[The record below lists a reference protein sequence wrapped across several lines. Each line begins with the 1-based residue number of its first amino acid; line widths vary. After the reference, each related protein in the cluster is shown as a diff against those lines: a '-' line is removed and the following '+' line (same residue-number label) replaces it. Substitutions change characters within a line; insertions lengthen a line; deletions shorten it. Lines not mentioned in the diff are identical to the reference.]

1 MCGHVGIAGKLAFA
15 DEAVMKKLLVFDYFR
30 GPDSTGFASMQSHP
44 VTGPKGW
51 KLAKLASNPIDLFD
65 MKRFNDALNGHTSTV
80 FLGHNRL
87 ATRGVINNNNAHP
100 YAFPKADGTGDIVC
114 AHNGTLD
121 VSSWRALEEATGEK
135 YDVDSMAVA
144 AAVAKLGI
152 DETIPLL
159 QGAWAL
165 VWFDTG
171 DNTLNFIRNKERPLW
186 YAYNEKF
193 DKLFWASEWP
203 TIHAAINLSANP
215 DKLYEKDGF
224 RFWAAKEDWH
234 YKFDVE
240 ALKGGAD
247 ARPKPR
253 VKELKGKEPAPA
265 NIYTH
270 GADPFQRKGQ
280 TWKDG
285 KWEDQSFGTTSTT
298 TARGSGTS
306 ASRGKALT
314 VSGKVGGSS
323 CGSGDNVSVLHIKG
337 TKKQPFGEF
346 LTKEEFD
353 KIAKY
358 GCSWCQAD
366 VEYEEPGV
374 QFFANQE
381 MILCPS
387 CADSDE
393 ESRIYVDASRLV
405 C

>member
-1 MCGHVGIAGKLAFA
+1 MCGHVGIAGKLEHK

-30 GPDSTGFASMQSHP
+30 GPDSTGFAAMRSFP
-44 VTGPKGW
+44 PNGPKDW
-51 KLAKLASNPIDLFD
+51 KLAKVASNPIDLFD
-65 MKRFNDALNGHTSTV
+65 MKKFTDALNGHNSTV

-87 ATRGVINNNNAHP
+87 ATKGVINTYNAHP
-100 YAFPKADGTGDIVC
+100 YVFDKADGTGVIVC

-121 VSSWRALEEATGEK
+121 MSSWKALEDAIGEK
-135 YDVDSMAVA
+135 FEVDSMAIA
-144 AAVAKLGI
+144 AAIAKLGI
-152 DETIPLL
+152 DAVVPLL

-171 DNTLNFIRNKERPLW
+171 DNTLNFIRNKERPFW

-215 DKLYEKDGF
+215 DKLYEKDNF

-234 YKFDVE
+234 YKFDLDK
-240 ALKGGAD
+240 LKAGATV
-247 ARPKPR
+247 RPKPR

-265 NIYTH
+265 STYTC
-270 GADPFQRKGQ
+270 GVDPFQRGNRV
-280 TWKDG
+280 WKDG
-285 KWEDQSFGTTSTT
+285 KWSEAGTTSTT
-298 TARGSGTS
+298 TAHGSGGTS
-306 ASRGKALT
+306 SSSSVGQAGT
-314 VSGKVGGSS
+314 GGS
-323 CGSGDNVSVLHIKG
+323 NVSVLHIKG
-337 TKKQPFGEF
+337 SKTQPFGEF

-374 QFFANQE
+374 QVFVNQD
-381 MILCPS
+381 MVLCPA
-387 CADSDE
+387 CADETDT
-393 ESRIYVDASRLV
+393 SRIYVDASRLV